1 MKLLLENWRKY
12 LNEGEAQHFPWLRDI
27 QATDDLKE
35 IQAIVESDRFKKI
48 GGGSFRKVYEA
59 VGDPE
64 HVIKVIHD
72 PDHYKRRMN
81 EDDFDTARRYPFIFP
96 KAYIHADDF
105 SWIVM
110 ENTPPLIYPE
120 DMQKVLDKSFPAE
133 QEALLRGLALQAP
146 SGPEPESLLGDGP
159 SSWWAQWNPADPFH
173 IMKMIMAS
181 FRFAR
186 KEAPDPDSPILGPDV
201 LAAQELQDLI
211 VPVAGPTYHELSKA
225 MHEFAIDKFEIGRG
239 NIGHDKD
246 YNFKIVDSSVFDP
259 DWDPDPEY
267 FVDGRW
273 TAKK

>member
-1 MKLLLENWRKY
+1 VKLLLENWRKY
-12 LNEGEAQHFPWLRDI
+12 LTEGEAQHFPWLKEI
-27 QATDDLKE
+27 QATDDLEE

-48 GGGSFRKVYEA
+48 GGGSFRKVYEP

-72 PDHYKRRMN
+72 PDYYKTRMN

-96 KAYIHADDF
+96 KAYTHADDF

-110 ENTPPLIYPE
+110 EKTPPLIYPE

-133 QEALLRGLALQAP
+133 QEALRKALEEYHQA
-146 SGPEPESLLGDGP
+146 GFALYG
-159 SSWWAQWNPADPFH
+159 WWDQWNPADPFH

-186 KEAPDPDSPILGPDV
+186 KEAPDPGAPVP
-201 LAAQELQDLI
+201 APETRTAQELQDLI

-225 MHEFAIDKFEIGRG
+225 MHEFAIDKYEIGRG

-246 YNFKIVDSSVFDP
+246 YNFKIIDSSVFDP
-259 DWDPDPEY
+259 DWDPPDEY
-267 FVDGRW
+267 LVDGEW
-273 TAKK
+273 VAKK